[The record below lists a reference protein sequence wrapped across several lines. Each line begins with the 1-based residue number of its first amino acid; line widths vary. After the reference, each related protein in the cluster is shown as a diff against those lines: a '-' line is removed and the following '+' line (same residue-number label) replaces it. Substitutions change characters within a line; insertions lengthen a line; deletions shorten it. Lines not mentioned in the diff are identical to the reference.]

1 MTWPLKLSSMALA
14 GRDFAFGPEV
24 KRTCLCPIRPI
35 RPICPI
41 PQPIVR
47 QSLTQAM
54 AFTIQN
60 SLFKIRRFGSK
71 TALPGKLFSL
81 L

>member
-1 MTWPLKLSSMALA
+1 MALA

-60 SLFKIRRFGSK
+60 SPFKIRFWQQNG
-71 TALPGKLFSL
+71 LPAKLFSL